1 MAVLAVLC
9 IIASSVD
16 AKAITNSQEEQSKE
30 AEEVLKVGI
39 TIFRERHTLYQCS
52 VLPTL
57 IVKDLPKYQAFN
69 DFADTA
75 NMEYAVRVT

>member
-39 TIFRERHTLYQCS
+39 TILRQRHTLC
-52 VLPTL
+52 
-57 IVKDLPKYQAFN
+57 
-69 DFADTA
+69 
-75 NMEYAVRVT
+75 